1 LKKLKR
7 QILGIILAFTLF
19 LGYFSPP
26 VRGFFALPEEQE
38 VILGENIDLD
48 WELPSFLEKSL
59 SWFLYDGQDGD
70 RILCANGEIKPWTPG
85 DLHLELK
92 LFGLI
97 PLKNIKVQ
105 VIKPVSVTPGGH
117 SIGILLH
124 TQGVMIVGEAGVE
137 TAPGKF
143 EYPARLA
150 GLMVGDTILAV
161 DGQEVTSEEALAQ
174 LIDAAGRAGR
184 EAELLVRRGQDTLKI
199 KIKPEYCHKT
209 KRYRLGLYVRDSAA
223 GVGTLTFY
231 DPARGIYGAL
241 GHKVIPEGGQ
251 KDINITGGRI
261 VAALIKGIQQGRRG
275 YPGEKVGVFLDKG
288 KFSGIIEKNTEFGIF
303 GILQGRP
310 APGPYPEPVPVALV
324 SQVHPGEAEIL
335 TVVSGEQVE
344 KFQAYIEKVL
354 PQQSPNGK
362 GLIIRITD
370 PRLLALTG
378 GIIQGMS
385 GSPIIQ
391 NGRLVGAITHVFV
404 NDPAR
409 GYGVLAEWMVK
420 EAGLWEETS
429 TRRATRVFL
438 VLPGSLT
445 HVFMRFLAE
454 KQKFL
459 VLVRLEGLS
468 PSRVEIYCPVKR
480 KMLEGGVQLMGQPI
494 KVLIADDNREFCEV
508 LEEFFNEQPDLV
520 LTGIA
525 HNGHETLQLIREQ
538 EPDIVVLDIIMPHL
552 DGLGVLERLAE
563 WESRPKIVVLTTLGQ
578 EAVTIR
584 SLELGADYY
593 ILKPFDLEVLGN
605 RLRQLANGQS
615 FSPSSPVVRNRNMDV
630 EVTKILHQMGIPAHI
645 KGYQYLRE
653 AILLVIEDMNLLG
666 AVTKELY
673 PMIARKYMTT
683 PSRVER
689 AIRHAIELAWDR
701 GNVEMMT
708 KFFGYTINME
718 RGKPT
723 NSEFIAMVADKLR
736 IGAKIN

>member
-1 LKKLKR
+1 
-7 QILGIILAFTLF
+7 
-19 LGYFSPP
+19 
-26 VRGFFALPEEQE
+26 
-38 VILGENIDLD
+38 
-48 WELPSFLEKSL
+48 
-59 SWFLYDGQDGD
+59 
-70 RILCANGEIKPWTPG
+70 
-85 DLHLELK
+85 
-92 LFGLI
+92 
-97 PLKNIKVQ
+97 
-105 VIKPVSVTPGGH
+105 
-117 SIGILLH
+117 
-124 TQGVMIVGEAGVE
+124 
-137 TAPGKF
+137 
-143 EYPARLA
+143 
-150 GLMVGDTILAV
+150 
-161 DGQEVTSEEALAQ
+161 
-174 LIDAAGRAGR
+174 
-184 EAELLVRRGQDTLKI
+184 
-199 KIKPEYCHKT
+199 
-209 KRYRLGLYVRDSAA
+209 
-223 GVGTLTFY
+223 
-231 DPARGIYGAL
+231 
-241 GHKVIPEGGQ
+241 
-251 KDINITGGRI
+251 
-261 VAALIKGIQQGRRG
+261 
-275 YPGEKVGVFLDKG
+275 
-288 KFSGIIEKNTEFGIF
+288 
-303 GILQGRP
+303 
-310 APGPYPEPVPVALV
+310 
-324 SQVHPGEAEIL
+324 
-335 TVVSGEQVE
+335 
-344 KFQAYIEKVL
+344 
-354 PQQSPNGK
+354 
-362 GLIIRITD
+362 
-370 PRLLALTG
+370 
-378 GIIQGMS
+378 
-385 GSPIIQ
+385 
-391 NGRLVGAITHVFV
+391 
-404 NDPAR
+404 
-409 GYGVLAEWMVK
+409 
-420 EAGLWEETS
+420 
-429 TRRATRVFL
+429 
-438 VLPGSLT
+438 
-445 HVFMRFLAE
+445 
-454 KQKFL
+454 
-459 VLVRLEGLS
+459 
-468 PSRVEIYCPVKR
+468 
-480 KMLEGGVQLMGQPI
+480 MLEGGVQLMGQPI